1 MHRTYRDLPSEPVA
15 MHSTEDIITGTWR
28 SIRPVVNEEK
38 CIRCYM
44 CWKYC
49 PDMSIIVGKEGD
61 YPTVDLDHC
70 KGCGICSNECPRGAI
85 KMQREVL

>member
-1 MHRTYRDLPSEPVA
+1 MHRTYKDLPSEPVA
-15 MHSTEDIITGTWR
+15 MQSTEDIITGTWR
-28 SIRPVVNEEK
+28 SIRPVVNEDK

-49 PDMSIIVGKEGD
+49 PDMSIIVEKEGD

>member
-1 MHRTYRDLPSEPVA
+1 MYRTYKDLPSEPVA
-15 MHSTEDIITGTWR
+15 VQNTEDIITGTWR
-28 SIRPVVNEEK
+28 SIRPVVNEDK

-49 PDMSIIVGKEGD
+49 PDMSIIVQKEGD